1 MIKSLDEKCRW
12 NDVSGMGSKRVF
24 FYLSLLA
31 SHLLSASLCLINTHP
46 HNELWLNAVHL
57 LLVARETD
65 RCFTG
70 LWNYSLV
77 WFLLRKNIFLCISFS
92 LKIREKSLKSLFITK
107 TSTIKD
113 WVWNISQQVHDFVS
127 KQERNFA
134 ICGIFIVVQKKGNCS
149 ITWITTHHLIK
160 AGFSSSSGHFRV
172 KLFKKKSPT
181 QQKLDHEYLKFTQ
194 EWYQADRKA
203 ELHKQDVF

>member
-1 MIKSLDEKCRW
+1 MIYVKLCAGGALQCFLHDCIGTVSTDSLDNRDNRTMDDKKLGWEMQVKWCQW
-12 NDVSGMGSKRVF
+12 YGVKEGF

-134 ICGIFIVVQKKGNCS
+134 ICGIFIVVQKKG
-149 ITWITTHHLIK
+149 T
-160 AGFSSSSGHFRV
+160 A
-172 KLFKKKSPT
+172 P
-181 QQKLDHEYLKFTQ
+181 
-194 EWYQADRKA
+194 
-203 ELHKQDVF
+203 